1 MASLPHAGKP
11 LKARTGE
18 SAMIEPASAQ
28 PRPSLSLFDAIAMIV
43 GLVIGIGIFT
53 FPALVAGNAGSATD
67 LILLWLAGGVISLIG
82 ALCYAELATAYPSAG
97 GEYHFLHSAF
107 GREVA
112 FLFAWARLG
121 VIQTG
126 AIALVC
132 FILGDYATRLYSLGA
147 HSSAIY
153 AGATVVILTAAN
165 LLGAQPGKNLQN
177 VLACGIVGLLAV
189 AIVVGLINGFSGAVP
204 RAAPAASTTAVATA
218 PGVAMI
224 FILLTYGGWNEAAYL
239 SAEVKN
245 ASRNMARVLILSL
258 VLITL
263 IYVLINVAYLH
274 VLGLEGM
281 RGSSTTIGADLMN
294 REFGKAGAILLSV
307 AVILAALSTANAT
320 IFTGAR
326 TSYALGRDF
335 APLAFLG
342 AWSANGAP
350 ATALIV
356 QGAISLTLVVAG
368 AFALDG
374 VKAMV
379 NYVTPVFWFFMLL
392 VALSLFV
399 LRRHDGGRPRPF
411 RVPLYPVIPF
421 IFVLTCT
428 YMLHSGI
435 DFARSTFS
443 GPLSLAGVLIVLA
456 GVPLLLWSRA
466 RQP

>member
-1 MASLPHAGKP
+1 MSQPT
-11 LKARTGE
+11 TG
-18 SAMIEPASAQ
+18 Q
-28 PRPSLSLFDAIAMIV
+28 PRPSLSLFDAVAMIV

-53 FPALVAGNAGSATD
+53 FPALVASNAASASD
-67 LILLWLAGGVISLIG
+67 VLLLWLAGGAISLIG
-82 ALCYAELATAYPSAG
+82 ALCYAELATAFPSAG
-97 GEYHFLHSAF
+97 GEYHFLSRAF
-107 GREVA
+107 GPQIA

-132 FILGDYATRLYSLGA
+132 FILGDYATRLYDLGPN
-147 HSSAIY
+147 SSAIY
-153 AGATVVILTAAN
+153 AGITIVILTIAN

-177 VLACGIVGLLAV
+177 VLACGIVGLLAL
-189 AIVVGLINGFSGAVP
+189 AIVVGLINGIPGAPAVAP
-204 RAAPAASTTAVATA
+204 PAASAARVATA

-239 SAEVKN
+239 SAEVKD
-245 ASRNMARVLILSL
+245 ASRNMVRVLMLSL
-258 VLITL
+258 VLITI
-263 IYVLINVAYLH
+263 IYVLVNVAYLH

-281 RGSSTTIGADLMN
+281 RGSSTTIGAELMN
-294 REFGKAGAILLSV
+294 REFGSAGAALLSI
-307 AVILAALSTANAT
+307 AVIFAALSTANAT

-335 APLAFLG
+335 QPLGFLG
-342 AWSANGAP
+342 KWSARGAP
-350 ATALIV
+350 ASALII
-356 QGAISLTLVVAG
+356 QGAIALGLVVAG
-368 AFALDG
+368 AFTLDG

-399 LRRHDGGRPRPF
+399 LRVHEPNAPRPF
-411 RVPLYPVIPF
+411 RVPLYPVTPF

-435 DFARSTFS
+435 DFARSTFA
-443 GPLSLAGVLIVLA
+443 GVLSLAGVLIVLA
-456 GVPLLLWSRA
+456 GVPLLLWANPKRT
-466 RQP
+466 

>member
-1 MASLPHAGKP
+1 MHETVS
-11 LKARTGE
+11 T
-18 SAMIEPASAQ
+18 Q
-28 PRPSLSLFDAIAMIV
+28 PRPALSLFDAVAMIV
-43 GLVIGIGIFT
+43 GLVVGIGIFT
-53 FPALVAGNAGSATD
+53 FPALVAANAASATD
-67 LILLWLAGGVISLIG
+67 VLLLWIAGGVISLIG

-97 GEYHFLHSAF
+97 GEYHFISRAF
-107 GREVA
+107 GPEVA

-132 FILGDYATRLYSLGA
+132 FILGDYATRLYSLGPY
-147 HSSAIY
+147 SSAIY
-153 AGATVVILTAAN
+153 AGAAVVILTIAN
-165 LLGAQPGKNLQN
+165 LLGAHPGKNLQN
-177 VLACGIVGLLAV
+177 VLTCGIVGLLAV
-189 AIVVGLINGFSGAVP
+189 AIVVGLINGVSGRLSA
-204 RAAPAASTTAVATA
+204 AAPSAVASSVATA

-245 ASRNMARVLILSL
+245 ASRNMVRVLVLSL
-258 VLITL
+258 LLITV

-274 VLGLEGM
+274 VLGLDGM
-281 RGSSTTIGADLMN
+281 RSSSTTIGAELMN
-294 REFGKAGAILLSV
+294 REFGRTGDTLLSI

-326 TSYALGRDF
+326 TNYALGRDF

-342 AWSANGAP
+342 RWSANGAP
-350 ATALIV
+350 ATALV
-356 QGAISLTLVVAG
+356 AQGAIAFALVIAG

-399 LRRHDGGRPRPF
+399 LRMHDRDAPRPF
-411 RVPLYPVIPF
+411 RVPFYPVTPM

-435 DFARSTFS
+435 DFARSTFT
-443 GPLSLAGVLIVLA
+443 GVLSLAGVIIVLA
-456 GVPLLLWSRA
+456 GVPLLLWGRA
-466 RQP
+466 KHA

>member
-1 MASLPHAGKP
+1 MTQST
-11 LKARTGE
+11 TG
-18 SAMIEPASAQ
+18 Q
-28 PRPSLSLFDAIAMIV
+28 PRPSLSLFDAVAMIV

-53 FPALVAGNAGSATD
+53 FPALVASNAASATD
-67 LILLWLAGGVISLIG
+67 VLLLWLAGGVISLIG
-82 ALCYAELATAYPSAG
+82 ALCYAELATAFPSAG
-97 GEYHFLHSAF
+97 GEYHFLTRAF
-107 GREVA
+107 GPQIA

-132 FILGDYATRLYSLGA
+132 FILGDYATRLYDLGPN
-147 HSSAIY
+147 SSAIY
-153 AGATVVILTAAN
+153 AGITVVILTIAN

-177 VLACGIVGLLAV
+177 VLSCGIVGLLAV
-189 AIVVGLINGFSGAVP
+189 AIVVGLINGVSGASPAAV
-204 RAAPAASTTAVATA
+204 APAASVATVATA

-239 SAEVKN
+239 SAEVKD

-258 VLITL
+258 LLITL
-263 IYVLINVAYLH
+263 IYVLVNVAYLH
-274 VLGLEGM
+274 VLGLDGM
-281 RGSSTTIGADLMN
+281 RGGSTTIGAELMN
-294 REFGKAGAILLSV
+294 REFGSAGAVLLSV

-335 APLAFLG
+335 PPLGFLG
-342 AWSANGAP
+342 KWSARGAP
-350 ATALIV
+350 AAALII
-356 QGAISLTLVVAG
+356 QGVIALGLVVAG
-368 AFALDG
+368 GFALDG

-392 VALSLFV
+392 VGLSLFV
-399 LRRHDGGRPRPF
+399 LRVHAPDAPRPF
-411 RVPLYPVIPF
+411 RVPLYPVTPF

-435 DFARSTFS
+435 DFARSTFA
-443 GPLSLAGVLIVLA
+443 GTLSLAGVLIVLA
-456 GVPLLLWSRA
+456 GVPLLLWANPKRV
-466 RQP
+466 

>member
-1 MASLPHAGKP
+1 M
-11 LKARTGE
+11 TE
-18 SAMIEPASAQ
+18 STAEQ
-28 PRPSLSLFDAIAMIV
+28 PRPSLSLFDAVAMIV

-53 FPALVAGNAGSATD
+53 FPALVAANAASASD
-67 LILLWLAGGVISLIG
+67 ILLLWLAGGVISLIG

-97 GEYHFLHSAF
+97 GEYHFLHRAF
-107 GREVA
+107 GAEVA

-132 FILGDYATRLYSLGA
+132 FILGDYATRLYDLGPY
-147 HSSAIY
+147 SSAIY
-153 AGATVVILTAAN
+153 AGVTVVALTIAN

-177 VLACGIVGLLAV
+177 VLSCGIVGLLAV
-189 AIVVGLINGFSGAVP
+189 AIVVGLVNGMSGNVTA
-204 RAAPAASTTAVATA
+204 AAPAAATTATTA

-239 SAEVKN
+239 SAEVKD
-245 ASRNMARVLILSL
+245 ASRNMVRVLIFSL
-258 VLITL
+258 LLITV
-263 IYVLINVAYLH
+263 IYVLVNIAYLH
-274 VLGLEGM
+274 VLGLDGM
-281 RGSSTTIGADLMN
+281 RGGSTTIGAELMN
-294 REFGKAGAILLSV
+294 REFGSAGAALLSI
-307 AVILAALSTANAT
+307 AVIFAALSTANAT

-335 APLAFLG
+335 APLACLG
-342 AWSANGAP
+342 KWSPTGAP

-356 QGAISLTLVVAG
+356 QGIIALALVIAG
-368 AFALDG
+368 AVTLDG

-399 LRRHDGGRPRPF
+399 LRVHDGDAPRPF
-411 RVPLYPVIPF
+411 RVPLYPLTPF

-435 DFARSTFS
+435 DFARSTFA
-443 GPLSLAGVLIVLA
+443 GTLSLAGLLIVLA
-456 GVPLLLWSRA
+456 GIPLLLWA
-466 RQP
+466 RRT

>member
-1 MASLPHAGKP
+1 M
-11 LKARTGE
+11 T
-18 SAMIEPASAQ
+18 EPTAEQ
-28 PRPSLSLFDAIAMIV
+28 PRPSLSLFDAVAMIV

-53 FPALVAGNAGSATD
+53 FPALVAANAASESD
-67 LILLWLAGGVISLIG
+67 LLLLWLAGGVISLIG

-97 GEYHFLHSAF
+97 GEYHFLHRAF

-132 FILGDYATRLYSLGA
+132 FILGDYATRLYDLGT

-153 AGATVVILTAAN
+153 AGVAVIALTLAN

-177 VLACGIVGLLAV
+177 ILSCGIVGLLAV
-189 AIVVGLINGFSGAVP
+189 AIIVGLINGVSGSVTP
-204 RAAPAASTTAVATA
+204 AAPSTATTTVATA

-239 SAEVKN
+239 SAEVKD
-245 ASRNMARVLILSL
+245 ASRNMVRVLIFSL
-258 VLITL
+258 LLITA
-263 IYVLINVAYLH
+263 IYVLVNVAYLH

-281 RGSSTTIGADLMN
+281 RGGSTTIGAELMN
-294 REFGKAGAILLSV
+294 REFGSGGATLLSI
-307 AVILAALSTANAT
+307 AVIFAALSTANAT

-326 TSYALGRDF
+326 ASYALGRDF

-342 AWSANGAP
+342 TWSGKGAP
-350 ATALIV
+350 ASALIV
-356 QGAISLTLVVAG
+356 QGVIALALVIAG
-368 AFALDG
+368 AVTLDG

-399 LRRHDGGRPRPF
+399 LRVYDANAPRPF
-411 RVPLYPVIPF
+411 RVPLYPLTPF

-435 DFARSTFS
+435 DFARSTFA
-443 GPLSLAGVLIVLA
+443 GALSLAGLLIVLA
-456 GVPLLLWSRA
+456 GIPLLLWA
-466 RQP
+466 RTK

>member
-1 MASLPHAGKP
+1 M
-11 LKARTGE
+11 T
-18 SAMIEPASAQ
+18 EPTADQ
-28 PRPSLSLFDAIAMIV
+28 PRPSLSLFDAVAMIV

-53 FPALVAGNAGSATD
+53 FPALVAANAASASD
-67 LILLWLAGGVISLIG
+67 LLLLWLAGGAISLIG

-97 GEYHFLHSAF
+97 GEYHFLYRAF

-132 FILGDYATRLYSLGA
+132 FILGDYATRLYDLGA

-153 AGATVVILTAAN
+153 AGGTVIALTIAN

-177 VLACGIVGLLAV
+177 VLSCGIVGLLAV
-189 AIVVGLINGFSGAVP
+189 AIILGLINGVSGTVTP
-204 RAAPAASTTAVATA
+204 AAPAAATTTVTTA

-239 SAEVKN
+239 SAEVKD
-245 ASRNMARVLILSL
+245 ASRNMVRVLIFSL
-258 VLITL
+258 LLITA
-263 IYVLINVAYLH
+263 IYVLVNVAYLH
-274 VLGLEGM
+274 VLGLDGM
-281 RGSSTTIGADLMN
+281 RGGSTTIGAELMN
-294 REFGKAGAILLSV
+294 REFGTAGATLLSI
-307 AVILAALSTANAT
+307 AVIFAALSTANAT

-326 TSYALGRDF
+326 TSFALGRDF
-335 APLAFLG
+335 APLACLG
-342 AWSANGAP
+342 QWSAKGAP

-356 QGAISLTLVVAG
+356 QGVIALVLVIAG
-368 AFALDG
+368 AVTLDG
-374 VKAMV
+374 VRAMV

-399 LRRHDGGRPRPF
+399 LRVHDGNTPRPF
-411 RVPLYPVIPF
+411 RVPLYPVTPF

-435 DFARSTFS
+435 DFARSTFA
-443 GPLSLAGVLIVLA
+443 GILSLAGLLIVLA
-456 GVPLLLWSRA
+456 GVPLLLWA
-466 RQP
+466 RPKES